1 MKNKILTGLMT
12 TFIFSIPNVA
22 VADSTED
29 LINALIVKGV
39 LTEKE
44 GNLLSKQ
51 AEAENKNSGKVKFK
65 KGGGLSF
72 ESGDGES
79 KLKVA
84 GRIQLDYRDFDTGN
98 GSSANSK
105 AADGFDVR
113 RAYLGVAGTANKYYG
128 YKFKTRCAGS
138 NRYYRS

>member
-1 MKNKILTGLMT
+1 MQLQIHIILLIISAAS
-12 TFIFSIPNVA
+12 FQFLFLSHSFSKSSSFFWYSLLITNWNFSNSFFCFHI
-22 VADSTED
+22 DSRCSSHS
-29 LINALIVKGV
+29 ICC
-39 LTEKE
+39 
-44 GNLLSKQ
+44 
-51 AEAENKNSGKVKFK
+51 
-65 KGGGLSF
+65 GGGLSF

-128 YKFKTRCAGS
+128 YKF
-138 NRYYRS
+138 